1 VNRRSFLWGMA
12 GVASCSQL
20 PRLRALA
27 AQAVAAASPGFRF
40 TDVTS
45 QAGIQFEHNS
55 GAFGGKFL
63 PETLGSGCAFLDY
76 DRDGWQD
83 ILLIN
88 GTDWPGHKKR
98 RTTLRLYHNNGND
111 TFSDVTS
118 RAGLD
123 VEMYG
128 MGVAVG
134 DYNNDGFPD
143 ILITCVGQNRLFR
156 NTGKGTFIDVTNS
169 SGLGKREGFSTSAL
183 WFDYDR
189 DGLLDL
195 FVCNYVK
202 WSPEH
207 DVFCSLDGKH
217 KSYCTPEAYR
227 GATCWLFHNRGDGT
241 FEDVTAAGG
250 IFDSS
255 SKSLGVALF
264 NDHHD
269 GWPDLLVANDTQ
281 PNKLYRNQHNG
292 TFKDSAVE
300 AGIAFSSEGK
310 ARAGMGV
317 DVADFDNSGTPGVA
331 ITNFDNEMIGLYR
344 LNGRTFEDI
353 APQSGVGIASR
364 NSLGFGC
371 AFFDVNLDGWLD
383 FAVANGHIDETV
395 RNIRGNVGYAQP
407 PQLFLNLG
415 KGMFREIAA
424 EVGGSFD
431 QPKVGRGLA
440 YADFDRDGDLDLL
453 LTTNNG
459 PAYLYRNDQLAGN
472 RSIRFRLVGTKSNRD
487 GIGAL
492 VRVFAGGLTQSRL
505 VKGGSSYL
513 SQSELPV
520 TFGLEKRDRIDRVV
534 IDWPSG
540 RTEDYKNLAAGRCYE
555 CREGKGIVPQ
565 DGY

>member
-1 VNRRSFLWGMA
+1 VNRRSFLCNIAELAAWSKLSGMH
-12 GVASCSQL
+12 
-20 PRLRALA
+20 ALA
-27 AQAVAAASPGFRF
+27 GQAAGTPALGFRF
-40 TDVTS
+40 TDVTAS
-45 QAGIQFEHNS
+45 AGIHFQHNS

-76 DRDGWQD
+76 DGDGWQD

-88 GTDWPGHKKR
+88 GCDWPGHKKTR
-98 RTTLRLYHNNGND
+98 STLRLYRNNRNG
-111 TFSDVTS
+111 TFTDVTLA
-118 RAGLD
+118 AGLE
-123 VEMYG
+123 VELYG

-156 NTGKGTFIDVTNS
+156 NTGKGTFVDVTS
-169 SGLGKREGFSTSAL
+169 TSGLGKREGFSTSAL

-227 GATCWLFHNRGDGT
+227 GATCWLFHNRGNGT
-241 FEDVTAAGG
+241 FEDVTAASG

-255 SKSLGVALF
+255 SKSLGVALIDS
-264 NDHHD
+264 NHD

-281 PNKLYRNQHNG
+281 PNKLYRNQRDG
-292 TFKDSAVE
+292 TFKDAAVE
-300 AGIAFSSEGK
+300 AGLAFSSEGK

-317 DVADFDNSGTPGVA
+317 DTADFENDGTAGVA

-344 LNGRTFEDI
+344 ANGRTFEDI
-353 APQSGVGIASR
+353 APQSGVGMASK

-371 AFFDVNLDGWLD
+371 AFLDVNLDGWLD
-383 FAVANGHIDETV
+383 LAVANGHIDETV

-407 PQLFLNLG
+407 PQLFLNNG
-415 KGMFREIAA
+415 KGGFRDVAPDA
-424 EVGGSFD
+424 GGNFE

-472 RSIRFRLVGTKSNRD
+472 HSIRFRLIGTKSNRD
-487 GIGAL
+487 AIGAM
-492 VRVFAGGLTQSRL
+492 VRVFAGGITQSRM

-520 TFGLEKRDRIDRVV
+520 TFGLEERDRIEKVV

-540 RTEDYKNLAAGRCYE
+540 RTEEYKNLTAGRCYTCTE
-555 CREGKGIVPQ
+555 EKGIAAQ